1 MREKRLKVVF
11 SPAAVRDVEG
21 LDLAV
26 AIPLVKDIQAYLETR
41 PIPIG
46 KSRIKKLSGFDPP
59 LYRMRSGD
67 FRAYYRICGGEVVIL
82 AVTRRKDSDKR
93 LKRISKELEQRYRR
107 PLRAGFGTFSG
118 RRRKQIRR
126 NNCASSSRSS

>member
-1 MREKRLKVVF
+1 MREKRLRVVF

-21 LDLAV
+21 LDLAA
-26 AIPLVKDIQAYLETR
+26 AILLVKDIQAYLETR

-82 AVTRRKDSDKR
+82 AVTRRKDSDTR
-93 LKRISKELEQRYRR
+93 LKRISEEQKQRYRR
-107 PLRAGFGTFSG
+107 PPTSIRG
-118 RRRKQIRR
+118 R
-126 NNCASSSRSS
+126 